1 MMKAG
6 TVEIGWTFVFQIMN
20 TIVLLGLIFG
30 IFYLIFRLPRRI
42 KENKER
48 LDSMEKALKE
58 INEKL
63 DRK

>member
-6 TVEIGWTFVFQIMN
+6 MLEVGWTFVFQIIN
-20 TIVLLGLIFG
+20 TVFLIGLIFG
-30 IFYLIFRLPRRI
+30 ILYLIFRLPRRI

-48 LDSMEKALKE
+48 LNVMEKALKE

-63 DRK
+63 DSK